1 MKKEKKNKEN
11 FIVKTTKKFRNR
23 YSTSLIEVD
32 SIASKVEVMW
42 DVHTLPLDPY
52 TMFQRFE
59 QVRAKDAWAIARSIS
74 GQFVE
79 IWTQYGRGTAAEAR
93 EAPRKRVQGAKQ
105 ASIEVNHID
114 HRIRTLQL
122 TREYMQ

>member
-32 SIASKVEVMW
+32 SIARKVEVMW

-59 QVRAKDAWAIARSIS
+59 QVRAKDAWARERSIL

-79 IWTQYGRGTAAEAR
+79 IWSQYGRGRAAEPL
-93 EAPRKRVQGAKQ
+93 EPPRKRVQGAKQ
-105 ASIEVNHID
+105 GSIEGDELWSSHQNFAID
-114 HRIRTLQL
+114 
-122 TREYMQ
+122 

>member
-32 SIASKVEVMW
+32 SIARKVEVMW

-59 QVRAKDAWAIARSIS
+59 QVRAKDAWARARSIL

-79 IWTQYGRGTAAEAR
+79 IWTQYGRGKAAEHL
-93 EAPRKRVQGAKQ
+93 EPPRKRVQGAKQ
-105 ASIEVNHID
+105 GSIEGDELWSSHQNFAID
-114 HRIRTLQL
+114 
-122 TREYMQ
+122 